1 MRILFQISLSQN
13 LTILTPVV
21 TSLTQNWVKNG
32 PDFFSCT
39 NCDRKMKVN
48 SKGKLEVRISFLK
61 AVYQNFEVLTPLYLL
76 GVVINPKMGQKSG
89 ISFTNIDRKM
99 KIKTKRYFDR
109 SNDYS

>member
-1 MRILFQISLSQN
+1 
-13 LTILTPVV
+13 
-21 TSLTQNWVKNG
+21 
-32 PDFFSCT
+32 
-39 NCDRKMKVN
+39 MKVN

-61 AVYQNFEVLTPLYLL
+61 AVYQILKFWLPPTSLARSST
-76 GVVINPKMGQKSG
+76 QKWIKKVQIG